1 MPVVCNMWYVVK
13 HVVYYAVNIALYDAV
28 GRMLPYIT
36 VMLEKALQIILRIY
50 DEALY
55 REE

>member
-1 MPVVCNMWYVVK
+1 MVK
-13 HVVYYAVNIALYDAV
+13 HAVYYAVNIVLYDAV

-36 VMLEKALQIILRIY
+36 VMLEKALQIVLRIF

>member
-36 VMLEKALQIILRIY
+36 VILEKALQIILRIY